1 MSDDNSLDL
10 LCPKCDSLDTI
21 HTGAQGGLDWFL
33 CRECGTEFGFQPL
46 DPLGLLGPLLSAAGY
61 QVRERA
67 GGLGL
72 VVAFQRTDG
81 SRYELEWLIDAPEGE
96 PVRVR
101 KLLDYGGWHLAADPT
116 MAAVLAAIEAA
127 EMADSRAGWPDMP
140 QYHVAGLAEVQQ

>member
-1 MSDDNSLDL
+1 MNDDNSLDL

-21 HTGAQGGLDWFL
+21 HTGAQGGVEWFL
-33 CRECGTEFGFQPL
+33 CRECGVEFSFQPL
-46 DPLGLLGPLLSAAGY
+46 EPLEMLGLLLSAAGY

-81 SRYELEWLIDAPEGE
+81 SRYELEWLIDAQKGE

-101 KLLDYGGWHLAADPT
+101 KLLDDTWHLAADPT

-127 EMADSRAGWPDMP
+127 EVSDSAAGWPDMP
-140 QYHVAGLAEVQQ
+140 QYHVAGLAEVQP

>member
-81 SRYELEWLIDAPEGE
+81 SRYELEWLIDAPKGE

-101 KLLDYGGWHLAADPT
+101 KLLDDTWHLAADPT